1 LTTFV
6 DTSAWYALVA
16 EGDPGR
22 EPALAWLEGIAS
34 AAEPERLR
42 THSYV
47 LVETIALAQARL
59 GPAAVRTLIEDLLPA
74 AEVRFV
80 DADLHEKAVSA
91 YLGGLGRRA
100 SLVDR
105 TSFAMMRDERIDVAF
120 TFDRDFR
127 REGFATVP

>member
-1 LTTFV
+1 MTTFV

-16 EGDPGR
+16 EDDPGHT
-22 EPALAWLEGIAS
+22 PALAWLEAVSS
-34 AAEPERLR
+34 ADEPERLR
-42 THSYV
+42 THAYV
-47 LVETIALAQARL
+47 VVETIALAQARL
-59 GPAAVRTLIEDLLPA
+59 GSAAVRMLFDDVLPV
-74 AEVRFV
+74 AEVRYP
-80 DADLHEKAVSA
+80 DAGLHERAVSA

-105 TSFAMMRDERIDVAF
+105 ASFEMMREERIDVAF